1 MDEDT
6 KKKHIEAAYH
16 EWLPAIQAKAAQL
29 HRKYPDRVDQ
39 PADLHHPGMMGLM
52 AAFKDFDPAVA
63 KVKDNNFITYANKK
77 IEGMMQNHITGLH
90 SFNVPTAFDPHFEQQ
105 TRDFARKQKNQTPP
119 SEPPPIPSTAEKP
132 HWEDE

>member
-6 KKKHIEAAYH
+6 KKKHIDDHYH
-16 EWLPAIQAKAAQL
+16 EWLPTIHAKAVQL
-29 HRKYPDRVDQ
+29 HRKYPDRVEQ
-39 PADLHHPGMMGLM
+39 PGDLHHPGMMGLM

-63 KVKDNNFITYANKK
+63 KVKENNFITYANKK

-90 SFNVPTAFDPHFEQQ
+90 SHNVPTAFDPHFEQQ
-105 TRDFARKQKNQTPP
+105 TRDFARKQKNIA
-119 SEPPPIPSTAEKP
+119 SSEEPPAIPSAANKP